1 MSKPTGRVTG
11 TNRRG
16 RQISTSNYYYIDGG
30 VCVCVWWRTIVNVHK
45 LIFNLTTFVVVGG
58 GTDQIIKFDLKP
70 LNNEDACPH

>member
-1 MSKPTGRVTG
+1 M
-11 TNRRG
+11 
-16 RQISTSNYYYIDGG
+16 
-30 VCVCVWWRTIVNVHK
+30 CVWWRTIVNVHK